1 MPKNAPKMAFL
12 ACFGISKRRD
22 RCYASFGTFWDP
34 KNLVLMP
41 KNAKKLICIFCLF
54 VRAEMTSRHKNS
66 SKTLQNTPK
75 MVQNSIN
82 GLNIYIGSPS
92 KKKKR
97 KILTQGKS
105 CFFYCECYQ
114 WNIWPIYKSLIK
126 NFWNTKMFCN
136 NFYFKSDNII
146 VDDHKKYYHRNQKQW
161 KLKKLMIPLQQ
172 LGKDKVE

>member
-1 MPKNAPKMAFL
+1 MPKSAPKMAFL

-92 KKKKR
+92 KKKNR

-105 CFFYCECYQ
+105 CFFTVNATMCKIRCLLMEVLF
-114 WNIWPIYKSLIK
+114 I
-126 NFWNTKMFCN
+126 TKMSIEIKLYDKLYIHN
-136 NFYFKSDNII
+136 SD
-146 VDDHKKYYHRNQKQW
+146 
-161 KLKKLMIPLQQ
+161 
-172 LGKDKVE
+172 

>member
-1 MPKNAPKMAFL
+1 
-12 ACFGISKRRD
+12 
-22 RCYASFGTFWDP
+22 
-34 KNLVLMP
+34 MP

-105 CFFYCECYQ
+105 CFFTVNATKY
-114 WNIWPIYKSLIK
+114 NINRILLIYLIQKKTISISASISSSKSSTS
-126 NFWNTKMFCN
+126 FSW
-136 NFYFKSDNII
+136 KSSMTGPTNGSFTTP
-146 VDDHKKYYHRNQKQW
+146 VLLLLP
-161 KLKKLMIPLQQ
+161 LKH
-172 LGKDKVE
+172 DSA

>member
-66 SKTLQNTPK
+66 SETLQNTPK

-92 KKKKR
+92 KKKNR

-105 CFFYCECYQ
+105 CFFTVNATKYKCIFADFIVLGHFLPLINIL
-114 WNIWPIYKSLIK
+114 WNNWWLKVITIK
-126 NFWNTKMFCN
+126 T
-136 NFYFKSDNII
+136 I
-146 VDDHKKYYHRNQKQW
+146 H
-161 KLKKLMIPLQQ
+161 LGQ
-172 LGKDKVE
+172 LSIS

>member
-1 MPKNAPKMAFL
+1 MPKSAPKMAFL

-22 RCYASFGTFWDP
+22 QCYASFGTFWDP

-41 KNAKKLICIFCLF
+41 KNAKKLICIFCPF

-92 KKKKR
+92 KKKNR

-105 CFFYCECYQ
+105 CFFTVNATISNGEWITKRC
-114 WNIWPIYKSLIK
+114 WNCKFIMVKEHIWLSL
-126 NFWNTKMFCN
+126 
-136 NFYFKSDNII
+136 S
-146 VDDHKKYYHRNQKQW
+146 
-161 KLKKLMIPLQQ
+161 LQ
-172 LGKDKVE
+172 LP

>member
-1 MPKNAPKMAFL
+1 
-12 ACFGISKRRD
+12 
-22 RCYASFGTFWDP
+22 
-34 KNLVLMP
+34 MP

-92 KKKKR
+92 KKKNR

-105 CFFYCECYQ
+105 CFFTVNATKIYIYHELCHLNVLSQ
-114 WNIWPIYKSLIK
+114 NIHGL
-126 NFWNTKMFCN
+126 
-136 NFYFKSDNII
+136 DNETSE
-146 VDDHKKYYHRNQKQW
+146 NQKQRTQFLDLAVA
-161 KLKKLMIPLQQ
+161 KSLQSTRTVTDVADAADV
-172 LGKDKVE
+172 LTTTGYTC

>member
-105 CFFYCECYQ
+105 CFFTVNATNMISFHSIRAK
-114 WNIWPIYKSLIK
+114 WIILKSWK
-126 NFWNTKMFCN
+126 DS
-136 NFYFKSDNII
+136 FYISRVMSKDQDNPT
-146 VDDHKKYYHRNQKQW
+146 VVNSLSLSHVRAFFR
-161 KLKKLMIPLQQ
+161 
-172 LGKDKVE
+172 

>member
-75 MVQNSIN
+75 MVPNSIN
-82 GLNIYIGSPS
+82 GHNIYIGSPS
-92 KKKKR
+92 KKKNR

-105 CFFYCECYQ
+105 CFFTVNATIRE
-114 WNIWPIYKSLIK
+114 NVIFVMK
-126 NFWNTKMFCN
+126 NCIEFRCTR
-136 NFYFKSDNII
+136 
-146 VDDHKKYYHRNQKQW
+146 KKTW
-161 KLKKLMIPLQQ
+161 E
-172 LGKDKVE
+172 GC

>member
-92 KKKKR
+92 KKKNR

-105 CFFYCECYQ
+105 CFFTVNATKIYIYHELCHLNMLSQ
-114 WNIWPIYKSLIK
+114 NIHGL
-126 NFWNTKMFCN
+126 
-136 NFYFKSDNII
+136 DN
-146 VDDHKKYYHRNQKQW
+146 KTSENQKQRT
-161 KLKKLMIPLQQ
+161 QFFFT
-172 LGKDKVE
+172 

>member
-22 RCYASFGTFWDP
+22 QCYASFGTFWDP

-41 KNAKKLICIFCLF
+41 KNAKKLICIFCPF

-92 KKKKR
+92 KKKNR

-105 CFFYCECYQ
+105 CFFTVNATNVFFYPVSSNGEYQ
-114 WNIWPIYKSLIK
+114 YSLEPFICTNTETGPI
-126 NFWNTKMFCN
+126 
-136 NFYFKSDNII
+136 
-146 VDDHKKYYHRNQKQW
+146 
-161 KLKKLMIPLQQ
+161 
-172 LGKDKVE
+172 